1 MIANVRQ
8 PAWGAD
14 LLYLFLV
21 LRGRLARNKNLDP
34 KFDSKAWIGLDF
46 IDDLVVAGDEILQD
60 RPTAFHHEFAHL
72 IEIERYKLL
81 DLEDVD
87 AISKANIF
95 SQRFRDRET
104 SLPRDEDWAMP
115 IIEIVAAA
123 LDRRFAG
130 RCRNVDRH
138 VADEEVAFAA
148 GLLVRGREAVVLEF
162 P

>member
-1 MIANVRQ
+1 MPVS
-8 PAWGAD
+8 G
-14 LLYLFLV
+14 LLCLFLIP
-21 LRGRLARNKNLDP
+21 RGRLARNKNLDP

-60 RPTAFHHEFAHL
+60 RPTAFHQEFAHL
-72 IEIERYKLL
+72 VEIERYELL

-123 LDRRFAG
+123 LDGRFPRR
-130 RCRNVDRH
+130 CCDVDRRRRRRSRLCGQT
-138 VADEEVAFAA
+138 A
-148 GLLVRGREAVVLEF
+148 RPRS
-162 P
+162 